1 MQFVQLSGVTAG
13 ILQRPSNSLWVGD
26 LCIHHLYNL
35 YQSYCAVKRTWTFF
49 SEWWELL
56 LLFFTVTRI
65 RVKWCFFF
73 ADLVIVLPKFQLGLQ
88 SESLNFDLVGLQK
101 CSGQLNCFSTNTTT
115 LCTEIHHFYF
125 THTFIWARFCFL
137 SNIHTLMN
145 SNPGFSVLPKD
156 ILVCRQ

>member
-35 YQSYCAVKRTWTFF
+35 YQSYCAVKRTFWVFCQCH
-49 SEWWELL
+49 SHGWANRAHELS
-56 LLFFTVTRI
+56 FQNDGSC
-65 RVKWCFFF
+65 CFYFLWLQGLGLSDVLFF

-101 CSGQLNCFSTNTTT
+101 CSGELNCFSTNTTT

-125 THTFIWARFCFL
+125 THTFIWALFCF
-137 SNIHTLMN
+137 
-145 SNPGFSVLPKD
+145 
-156 ILVCRQ
+156 